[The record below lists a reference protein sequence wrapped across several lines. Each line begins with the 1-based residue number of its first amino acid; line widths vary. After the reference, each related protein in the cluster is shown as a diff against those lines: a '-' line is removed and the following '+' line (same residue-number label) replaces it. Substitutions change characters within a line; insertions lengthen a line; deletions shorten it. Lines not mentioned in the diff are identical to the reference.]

1 MNSTVL
7 KEIMAFLFGRKYYA
21 NIVATKGTT
30 KQEICSYIF
39 ATKEAANRHRLEIE
53 TTLSFRFVE
62 TVSFRSIQSRYP
74 NACFSISKVRRKRA
88 MQPKCLFSE
97 LPDKILSASPSI
109 QISDNRLNYAIFNIM
124 TSISA

>member
-53 TTLSFRFVE
+53 TTLSFRYIE
-62 TVSFRSIQSRYP
+62 TVSFRSRK
-74 NACFSISKVRRKRA
+74 ISLEAAVK
-88 MQPKCLFSE
+88 S
-97 LPDKILSASPSI
+97 
-109 QISDNRLNYAIFNIM
+109 
-124 TSISA
+124 